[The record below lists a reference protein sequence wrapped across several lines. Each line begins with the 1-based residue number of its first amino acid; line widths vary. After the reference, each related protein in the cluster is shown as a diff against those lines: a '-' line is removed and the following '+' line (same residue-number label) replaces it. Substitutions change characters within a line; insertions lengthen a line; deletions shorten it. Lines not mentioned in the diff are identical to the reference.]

1 MKTFKE
7 YLAEQAE
14 IAREEQLDEGIF
26 DKIFQK
32 AMEKL
37 AVLIGPERMEKLAN
51 LLSKWDG
58 KKIDK
63 KALSKEL
70 DSSFKSFK
78 LDGNVA
84 KEIQAECVNEEG
96 EQINETLANMLI
108 AANYGF
114 WTAVFVKAAL
124 GIGIPMVLAIIRAAI
139 KKSASERRGKNPFAN
154 AKRELDALNRQMR

>member
-1 MKTFKE
+1 MKTFIE
-7 YLAEQAE
+7 YVKEQAE
-14 IAREEQLDEGIF
+14 LDRTVALDEGMF

-37 AVLIGPERMEKLAN
+37 AVLIGPDRMEKLVN
-51 LLSKWDG
+51 LLSKWEG

-63 KALSKEL
+63 KALKDDL

-84 KEIQAECVNEEG
+84 KEIQSECVDEG
-96 EQINETLANMLI
+96 EELNETIANMLI

-114 WTAVFVKAAL
+114 WTAVMIKAAL
-124 GIGIPMVLAIIRAAI
+124 GIGIPMVLAIIRAAM

-154 AKRELDALNRQMR
+154 AKRELDSLNRQMR

>member
-14 IAREEQLDEGIF
+14 IAKEEQLDEGIF

-78 LDGNVA
+78 LDGDVA
-84 KEIQAECVNEEG
+84 KEIQAESVAYWV
-96 EQINETLANMLI
+96 T
-108 AANYGF
+108 
-114 WTAVFVKAAL
+114 
-124 GIGIPMVLAIIRAAI
+124 
-139 KKSASERRGKNPFAN
+139 
-154 AKRELDALNRQMR
+154 QMM